1 MEKRFENQ
9 VALVTGGGVGLGR
22 AMAERFAQEGAKV
35 VIVGRHEDTLSAVA
49 DANENVSYVVGD
61 LTKDEDVKNIAKY
74 IKDNFGKL
82 NILVNNAG
90 WCPVQ
95 PIQEI
100 TIEDYDRAF
109 NLDVRGLVNM
119 TINVLPMLIENHGN
133 IINISSQGAQRPS
146 VNLSMYAGAKAAV
159 EKFTDVWAAELAKD
173 HVRVN
178 AIAPG
183 AFKTDIWNKTDMTAE
198 QEAAHEKSIVDGIP
212 AKRMGD
218 PREVGSLAA
227 FLASKEADYITG
239 SVVTIDG
246 GLSI

>member
-1 MEKRFENQ
+1 MENRFEDQ
-9 VALVTGGGVGLGR
+9 VALVTGGGSGLGR

-35 VIVGRHEDTLSAVA
+35 IITGRHEDTLSAVA
-49 DANENVSYVVGD
+49 DANKNISYVVGD
-61 LTKDEDVKNIAKY
+61 LTKDEDVKNVAKY
-74 IKDNFGKL
+74 IQDNFGKL
-82 NILVNNAG
+82 NSLVNNAG

-95 PIQEI
+95 PIQDI

-119 TINVLPMLIENHGN
+119 TINVLPLLIANHGN
-133 IINISSQGAQRPS
+133 IINISSEGAQRPS
-146 VNLSMYAGAKAAV
+146 INLSMYAGAKAAV

-183 AFKTDIWNKTDMTAE
+183 PFKTDIWNKTDMSAE
-198 QEAAHEKSIVDGIP
+198 EEAAHEKRIVDGVP

-218 PREVGSLAA
+218 PREVGALAA
-227 FLASKEADYITG
+227 FLASEEADYITG